1 MVKGNK
7 SRENEPLS
15 VFRKKSEELTYLVR
29 ALKESEEK
37 YQQLQEKYLRLY
49 KDFSGIEK
57 TLRDSKERHKELC
70 QEIEEKEEELSY
82 IKFKEAIERYILKET
97 YSFLLSEGYKYN
109 YKINLWQR
117 MEQSNTKDGNNNNNK
132 KQ

>member
-7 SRENEPLS
+7 SRENKPLS

-37 YQQLQEKYLRLY
+37 YQQLQENYLRLY

-57 TLRDSKERHKELC
+57 KLRDSEERYKGLL
-70 QEIEEKEEELSY
+70 QESEEREEELSY
-82 IKFKEAIERYILKET
+82 IKFKEAIEKFILKET
-97 YSFLLSEGYKYN
+97 YTFLLNEGYKYN